1 MKKAILLFLLLAV
14 AANTFSQQINPS
26 PVLTKQDYQLKSKR
40 QKTAAWVF
48 MGGGFVMSTIGIS
61 LALNDATGI
70 LVSVLTLTP
79 TNDNNNSSAAELLL
93 ITGAAS
99 MLGSIPLFIA
109 AGKNKRKALSLS
121 FKNEKMR
128 PLNKTSF
135 VYRDIP
141 SLNLKLEL

>member
-1 MKKAILLFLLLAV
+1 MKKVILLFLLLAV
-14 AANTFSQQINPS
+14 AASTFSQQINPS

-40 QKTAAWVF
+40 QKTAAWVL

-61 LALNDATGI
+61 LALNDATVI
-70 LVSVLTLTP
+70 LISVLTLTP

-109 AGKNKRKALSLS
+109 AGKNKRKAMSLS
-121 FKNEKMR
+121 FKNEKMQ
-128 PLNKTSF
+128 LLYKTSF
-135 VYRDIP
+135 VFRDIP
-141 SLNLKLEL
+141 SLNIKLEL

>member
-14 AANTFSQQINPS
+14 AASTFSQQINPS

-40 QKTAAWVF
+40 QKTAAWVL

-61 LALNDATGI
+61 LALNDATVI
-70 LVSVLTLTP
+70 LISVLTLTP

-109 AGKNKRKALSLS
+109 AGKNKRKAMSLS
-121 FKNEKMR
+121 FKNEKMQ
-128 PLNKTSF
+128 LLYKTSF
-135 VYRDIP
+135 VFRDIP
-141 SLNLKLEL
+141 SLNIKLEL

>member
-1 MKKAILLFLLLAV
+1 
-14 AANTFSQQINPS
+14 
-26 PVLTKQDYQLKSKR
+26 
-40 QKTAAWVF
+40 
-48 MGGGFVMSTIGIS
+48 MSTIGIS

>member
-1 MKKAILLFLLLAV
+1 MKKSILLFLLLSV
-14 AANTFSQQINPS
+14 AASTFSQQINPS

-40 QKTAAWVF
+40 QKTAAWVL

-61 LALNDATGI
+61 LALNDATVI
-70 LVSVLTLTP
+70 LISVLTLTP

-109 AGKNKRKALSLS
+109 AGKNKRKAMSLS
-121 FKNEKMR
+121 FKNEKMQ
-128 PLNKTSF
+128 LLYKTSF
-135 VYRDIP
+135 VFRDIP
-141 SLNLKLEL
+141 SLNIKLEL